1 MRAHFLLIAL
11 VFGLF
16 LTGIASCDDEQDA
29 IPALRL
35 DQPPYAA
42 LTDSIREF
50 PDRVELYLS
59 RALLLSQNNQHEA
72 ATPDYKKAWEMSNDE
87 MVAIEYAANLQLTGD
102 LKACLALL
110 QECQKKFPDNA
121 EFTRRISE
129 LFAATGKREEAVA
142 EYDKILARDSS
153 NFMVLYD
160 KGVLLAK
167 LGDTLAAIQ
176 TLEKSYAI
184 QPITYTG
191 LALANIYSIQQ
202 NPRIL
207 RICDD
212 IINKDT
218 TGEVVD
224 AVFLKGIYFS
234 DTKDYAKALEQFE
247 ECIRRDW
254 KFTDAHIE
262 KGIVYFEKKDYKQA
276 LEVFKLAATVSNTY
290 ADTYYWMGKCYEA
303 LKSKEEAI
311 QHYERAYSL
320 DPELVEA
327 RDAIKRLK

>member
-16 LTGIASCDDEQDA
+16 LTGIASCNDEHDA

-42 LTDSIREF
+42 LTDSIKEF

-72 ATPDYKKAWEMSNDE
+72 ATPDYKKAWEMSQDE

-121 EFTRRISE
+121 EFSRRISE
-129 LFAATGKREEAVA
+129 LYAAAGKREEAVA

-167 LGDTLAAIQ
+167 LGDTIAAIQ
-176 TLEKSYAI
+176 TLEKSYSI

-191 LALANIYSIQQ
+191 LALANIYSMQQ

-224 AVFLKGIYFS
+224 AVFLKGIYYS

-276 LEVFKLAATVSNTY
+276 LEAFKLAATVSNTY
-290 ADTYYWMGKCYEA
+290 ADTYFWMGKCYEA